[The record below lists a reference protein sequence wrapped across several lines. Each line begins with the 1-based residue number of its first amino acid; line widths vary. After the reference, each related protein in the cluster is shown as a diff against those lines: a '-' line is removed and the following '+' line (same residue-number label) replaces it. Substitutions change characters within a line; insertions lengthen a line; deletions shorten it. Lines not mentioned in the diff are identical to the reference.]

1 MKKGFNDF
9 DVEFD
14 MKQEDVDRLLKKYK
28 KLKKYQKSSLYT
40 LKKMDGTET
49 IISQLIKE
57 SEDDPIT

>member
-57 SEDDPIT
+57 SEDNPIT